1 MKHPFL
7 VRYFNIIASILI
19 VLLYV
24 AGKISPSEKFNLWIL
39 SFAIPFALTA
49 NIILLL
55 VLLFLRKKSTIYY
68 VVALFIGSPYV
79 TGTIGLKYL
88 FSKESAPG
96 FSFTA
101 MNYNLGGYYMMPY
114 VYKDMD
120 SAKIALKNWLLH
132 SDADIKC
139 YQEFVNSP
147 RSEGFN
153 IIEQLSKDGA
163 YFYFSQENATKNSE
177 YSQEGT
183 LIISKFPIVSSGD
196 LLASENGFN
205 RIAYADL
212 LIKKDTV
219 RIINVHLESMG
230 LTNLGHHARNLRSLK
245 TIAVILFSKL
255 KNGVLVRSTQINQLA
270 AFIDSTPYPVICMGD
285 FNDLPYS
292 YTYQLMKEKM
302 KNSFEESGRGFGFTY
317 KVGRL
322 AGLRI
327 DNQFYTTSIRSVG
340 FETLDSIKFSDHFPL
355 WGEYQLVDR

>member
-1 MKHPFL
+1 MHPFL

-19 VLLYV
+19 VLLY
-24 AGKISPSEKFNLWIL
+24 ATGKIPPSEKYNFWVL
-39 SFAIPFALTA
+39 SFSIPFALTA
-49 NIILLL
+49 NIILLF
-55 VLLFLRKKSTIYY
+55 VFLFLRKRSTIYY
-68 VVALFIGSPYV
+68 VVALLIGSPYV

-88 FSKESAPG
+88 FRKEPTAG

-101 MNYNLGGYYMMPY
+101 MNYNLGGYHMRPY
-114 VYKDMD
+114 VYTDID
-120 SAKIALKNWLLH
+120 SAKIALKNWLLY

-139 YQEFVNSP
+139 YQEFANFPWSK
-147 RSEGFN
+147 ELN
-153 IIEQLSKDGA
+153 AIEQLNKNGS
-163 YFYFSQENATKNSE
+163 YYYFSQEEETDHVD
-177 YSQEGT
+177 YSRAGT

-196 LLASENGFN
+196 VLASENGFN
-205 RIAYADL
+205 RIAYADV

-230 LTNLGHHARNLRSLK
+230 LTYLGHHARNIRSLK
-245 TIAVILFSKL
+245 TIAMIIFSKL

-317 KVGRL
+317 KGGRL

-327 DNQFYTTSIRSVG
+327 DNQFYTSSIRSTG
-340 FETLDSIKFSDHFPL
+340 FETLDSIKFSDHFPI